1 MLAEEFSDS
10 GPVVHFSK
18 LELVHFDL
26 AENTFD
32 ELQRS
37 VVRNQP
43 NASNT
48 LCRQPYR
55 SSTGWCAIQM
65 FGSGLLHDGSVVHT
79 LSAVRTQS
87 ASLCWSTMQAS
98 GLDVHSSPE
107 VHAAGSTVRSASASG
122 VTMMSNGHVVTPTSS
137 REDGHYMNNVTVGKV
152 GDASPRD

>member
-65 FGSGLLHDGSVVHT
+65 FWFRPVARWFCGAYAQRRKDTVCVSVLANNASFRSRCTQFTRSSCSWLHCALGFGFGSYNDVEWACGHSYEQSRGWTLHEQRNSG
-79 LSAVRTQS
+79 QS
-87 ASLCWSTMQAS
+87 
-98 GLDVHSSPE
+98 
-107 VHAAGSTVRSASASG
+107 R
-122 VTMMSNGHVVTPTSS
+122 
-137 REDGHYMNNVTVGKV
+137 
-152 GDASPRD
+152 